1 MAAVNKSA
9 QLLKSL
15 VQRSNKPLILTNIYD
30 ILSARAVAEL
40 PTSEALATA
49 SYAVAEAAGIAD
61 NDLSLDVNLAAVKS
75 IALFSQKF
83 KKPLTVDLQDGYG
96 PLLEK
101 AIETLIG
108 YGAAGVNLEDYD
120 RTTEKLYEV
129 DTAVSRIRSVIEVAR
144 SNGVPD
150 FVVNARCD
158 VLVKGGELEE
168 VIKRGKKYL
177 EAGATTVFVW
187 GGSRGVSRAEVELL
201 VHAFGGRL
209 NVMLKLTEG
218 GLTIKELA
226 ELGVARISIGPTLQ
240 FVAKKAL
247 QSQAQKLLERL

>member
-1 MAAVNKSA
+1 MSAVNTSA

-49 SYAVAEAAGIAD
+49 SYAVAEAAGVAD
-61 NDLSLDVNLAAVKS
+61 NDLSLDINLAAVKG
-75 IALFSQKF
+75 ITTVAQKF
-83 KKPLTVDLQDGYG
+83 NKPLTVDLQDGYDSQ
-96 PLLEK
+96 LEK
-101 AIETLIG
+101 AIESLIEHDVVG
-108 YGAAGVNLEDYD
+108 INLEDYD
-120 RTTEKLYEV
+120 RKTEKLYDVE
-129 DTAVSRIRSVIEVAR
+129 TAATRIQRVVEVAKN
-144 SNGVPD
+144 NGVPD

-168 VIKRGKKYL
+168 VIWRGKKYL

-187 GGSRGVSRAEVELL
+187 GGSRGVSRAEVEQL

-209 NVMLKLTEG
+209 NVKLKLNEG

-226 ELGVARISIGPTLQ
+226 EIGVARISIGPTLQ

-247 QSQAQKLLERL
+247 QSQAQKLLEQL